1 MTTTPQLG
9 INSFWSKMYQPSTVS
24 NVNSLIPQNSQLDK
38 LAQSFQSLSSLS
50 VKNVQ
55 SQAQYR
61 KNIVDLTDSAKSVS
75 SSAKALSS
83 AATFTKKAVS
93 GSTDGAI
100 TGVAKDGAKA
110 TQYHV
115 SVSQVATSQKNES
128 SKLTGNSYGAV
139 ASGVHTFAIKAGSG
153 AEKQVAVSVVAG
165 DNNKQVLAKFA
176 KAINNSGAGVTA
188 EVKTKDNQQYLSV
201 VSKDTGTANSFTMRD
216 VNGTGVASLQLGNKV
231 QDGTDAKYAID
242 GVDYQSASN
251 TVTMDKGNVSL
262 RLNKITKETT
272 DITVAKDDSSIV
284 TGAKDLVTNYNKLS
298 SVLSNSDT
306 TKRGSKVLDG
316 IGAMVNGARSKDF
329 ASIGI
334 SMNKDTGE
342 LKLDEKKLTAAVANK
357 PDQVK
362 KLVAGGGGLAKGI
375 ENVANSISSNSVTS
389 YLKAPGKLTSSD
401 YSSQFFSNNWM
412 QQQNYL
418 SQGLFLNMTV

>member
-1 MTTTPQLG
+1 MTTIPQLG

-24 NVNSLIPQNSQLDK
+24 NVNSLLPENIQLDK
-38 LAQSFQSLSSLS
+38 LTQSFQSFKSLS

-115 SVSQVATSQKNES
+115 SVSQVAISQKNES

-139 ASGVHTFAIKAGSG
+139 ASGVHTFAVKAGSG
-153 AEKQVAVSVVAG
+153 AEKQVAVSVAAG

-188 EVKTKDNQQYLSV
+188 EVRTKDNQQYLSV
-201 VSKDTGTANSFTMRD
+201 VSKETGAANSFTMRD

-262 RLNKITKETT
+262 SLNKITKGTT
-272 DITVAKDDSSIV
+272 TLTVAKDDSSIV
-284 TGAKDLVTNYNKLS
+284 TGAKDLVTNYNKLN

-329 ASIGI
+329 AGIGI

-342 LKLDEKKLTAAVANK
+342 LKLDEKKLAEAVSNN

-362 KLVAGGGGLAKGI
+362 KLVSGGGGLAKGI
-375 ENVANSISSNSVTS
+375 ENVAKDISNNSVMN
-389 YLKAPGKLTSSD
+389 YLKSPSKFNVSD
-401 YSSQFFSNNWM
+401 YSFQFNSNIWET
-412 QQQNYL
+412 QQTFLN
-418 SQGLFLNMTV
+418 QGLFFNMTV